1 MSIRIELFGI
11 ARSRAGVAEVVVE
24 AATLGDALRALVDAH
39 PNLAGEVIDGA
50 RPTPGYLVSLN
61 GERFIEDPSLP
72 LPPDATLLLLSGQAG
87 G

>member
-1 MSIRIELFGI
+1 MRVRIELFGI

-39 PNLAGEVIDGA
+39 PTLAGEVIDGA
-50 RPTPGYLVSLN
+50 RPATGYLVSLN
-61 GERFIEDPSLP
+61 GERFIEDLSLP
-72 LPPDATLLLLSGQAG
+72 LPAEATLLLLSGQAG